1 MMPKLGI
8 RLQIL
13 LALFVLLAL
22 AFVPL
27 FVAVVSLTRATMQNV
42 REASARSVGRAV
54 VAQVEEARLRRT
66 SAELAALLD
75 SEIGAG
81 GVTALAVYDEQGKAS
96 LRVGDPDVAAA
107 LPDRVTAS
115 EEQTLSLST
124 SHGPAI
130 QVIVPG
136 PRGSVAAVLRTD
148 EDTGKGAP
156 LLRWLALY
164 TGLFAFALLTFAYI
178 ALTRLIVR
186 PLDAISAAARR
197 VADGARGLEV
207 PEAGPAEMLGLSR
220 SLSEMTSKLRADEQ
234 RMRDQIFELERGAQR
249 LREAQDR
256 LIRSERL
263 ASVGRLSAGL
273 AHEIGNPI
281 AALLGLEDLL
291 LQGGLTESEQHDFL
305 SRIRK
310 ETERIHH
317 VLRDLLDF
325 ARADSTPSG
334 VPRGLLSKE
343 AGTDKPGAVSEAID
357 DVVALVKPQRTF
369 RDVELRVEA
378 ETALPRVALGHER
391 IMQVLLNLLMNAAD
405 ATGPSGKV
413 LLKAERNGTGV
424 RLIVEDNGPGIH
436 PSVRERLF
444 EPFVTTKEVGK
455 GTGLGLAACRGL
467 VESAQGTIR
476 IDESYQKGA
485 RFVVELPIAQDA

>member
-1 MMPKLGI
+1 MPRLGI

-13 LALFVLLAL
+13 LALFGLLAL

-27 FVAVVSLTRATMQNV
+27 FVAVASLTRATMQNV

-54 VAQVEEARLRRT
+54 AAQVEEARLRR
-66 SAELAALLD
+66 SSGELAALLD

-81 GVTALAVYDEQGKAS
+81 GVTALAVYDEQGKAA
-96 LRVGDPDVAAA
+96 LRVGDPDVAAS
-107 LPDRVTAS
+107 LPDRVKVG
-115 EEQTLSLST
+115 EEQTLFLST
-124 SHGPAI
+124 PHGPAME
-130 QVIVPG
+130 VLLPG
-136 PRGSVAAVLRTD
+136 PRGSVAAVMRTD
-148 EDTGKGAP
+148 EETGKGAP

-207 PEAGPAEMLGLSR
+207 PKTGPAEMLGLSR
-220 SLSEMTSKLRADEQ
+220 SLSEMTDKLRADEQ
-234 RMRDQIFELERGAQR
+234 RMRDQIDELERRAQR

-291 LQGGLTESEQHDFL
+291 LQGGLSEAEQHDFL
-305 SRIRK
+305 ARIRK
-310 ETERIHH
+310 ETERIHV

-325 ARADSTPSG
+325 ARAESPSREG
-334 VPRGLLSKE
+334 GP
-343 AGTDKPGAVSEAID
+343 DKPGAVSEAID
-357 DVVALVKPQRTF
+357 DVVALVKPQRSF
-369 RDVELRVEA
+369 RDIELRVEA
-378 ETALPRVALGHER
+378 ATPLPRVTLGHER

-413 LLKAERNGTGV
+413 VLRAEQSSSSV

-436 PSVRERLF
+436 PTVRERLF

-467 VESAQGTIR
+467 VQSAQGTIQ
-476 IDESYQKGA
+476 IDETHQNGA
-485 RFVVELPIAQDA
+485 RFVVELPIARDS

>member
-1 MMPKLGI
+1 MPRLGI

-13 LALFVLLAL
+13 LALFALLAL

-27 FVAVVSLTRATMQNV
+27 FVAVASLTRATMQNV
-42 REASARSVGRAV
+42 REASARSIGRAV
-54 VAQVEEARLRRT
+54 AAQVEEARLRRS

-81 GVTALAVYDEQGKAS
+81 GVTALAVYDEQGKAA
-96 LRVGDPDVAAA
+96 LRVGDPDVASA
-107 LPDRVTAS
+107 LPDRVKVG
-115 EEQTLSLST
+115 EEQTSFLST
-124 SHGPAI
+124 AHGPAME
-130 QVIVPG
+130 VLLPG
-136 PRGSVAAVLRTD
+136 PRGSVAAVMRTD
-148 EDTGKGAP
+148 EETGKGAP

-186 PLDAISAAARR
+186 PLDAISSAARR

-207 PEAGPAEMLGLSR
+207 PKTGPAEMLGLSR
-220 SLSEMTSKLRADEQ
+220 SLSEMTDKLRADEQ
-234 RMRDQIFELERGAQR
+234 RMRDQIDELERRALK

-291 LQGGLTESEQHDFL
+291 LAGGLSESEQRDFL
-305 SRIRK
+305 TRIRK
-310 ETERIHH
+310 ETERIHV

-325 ARADSTPSG
+325 ARAESPT
-334 VPRGLLSKE
+334 RGGRAE
-343 AGTDKPGAVSEAID
+343 QPGAVSEAID
-357 DVVALVKPQRTF
+357 DVVALVKPQRSF
-369 RDVELRVEA
+369 RDIDLKVEA
-378 ETALPRVALGHER
+378 SGPLPRVTLGHER

-413 LLKAERNGTGV
+413 VLRAERSSSSV
-424 RLIVEDNGPGIH
+424 RLIVEDDGPGIH
-436 PSVRERLF
+436 PTVRERLF

-467 VESAQGTIR
+467 VQSAQGTILL
-476 IDESYQKGA
+476 DDTHQKGA
-485 RFVVELPIAQDA
+485 RFVVELPIAPDA